1 MTKNFIY
8 TWTRTIIA
16 LSGLII
22 ISCANFKAYFN
33 TFYNAEEYFEKAE
46 KIRLQN
52 RGDNIPVTA
61 IKNYEEV
68 IEKSR
73 DVIGEYPNF
82 KFKKSALLL
91 IVQSHFYRGEFRA
104 ANSTL
109 GELKSEFGDDVFVE
123 VEFWTSLIKWKQN
136 KPQPAINGLNTL
148 LVHGLKKDMEA
159 KVHLAIAEILLE
171 QNMRLNA
178 MDNLEKAAENI
189 RDPNEKGQ
197 IYYRIAELSFNEKEY
212 DRALSAYKQVIKNSQ
227 TKKQIQEGHLKTVQI
242 YRLNGD
248 LDLATNSIKNLL
260 LDDSYKSIFSN
271 LELELVKL
279 FEQQNLTTKARNR
292 LKTIVQ
298 DYPKTIASAEA
309 MYILGNYAI
318 FTDWNLEEA
327 LKRFGSVGKENGKS
341 PYAEP
346 AKLKIKE
353 IGIYQKSKLDFKP
366 WSLKIA
372 NSDTIS
378 EFTFTHEEQNQL
390 AKVLYGIAELEAF
403 HFLRSDS
410 ALIYLDL
417 LIQYSGQSQL
427 LPKALYA
434 KSMIL
439 KENGDSIISLVLKDR
454 IILEFPKTDY
464 ALALIMKDE
473 FYKPI
478 ISTSDQKLVKAE
490 NKWFEDPTLAINAY
504 REILAEDSVSAASAK
519 AAYFLAFQYD
529 YNFVQID
536 SALKYYDWILNYHS
550 NSEQAIPSKS
560 RLIFLNMI
568 NSDTSKTNA
577 D

>member
-8 TWTRTIIA
+8 TWTRTIIT

-73 DVIGEYPNF
+73 DVIGKYPNF

-91 IVQSHFYRGEFRA
+91 IVQSHFHRGEFRA

-148 LVHGLKKDMEA
+148 LVHGLKKNMEA
-159 KVHLAIAEILLE
+159 KVRLAIAEILLE

-242 YRLNGD
+242 YRLNGE

-309 MYILGNYAI
+309 MYNLGNYAI

-327 LKRFGSVGKENGKS
+327 LKQFGSVGKENGKS

-403 HFLRSDS
+403 H
-410 ALIYLDL
+410 
-417 LIQYSGQSQL
+417 
-427 LPKALYA
+427 
-434 KSMIL
+434 
-439 KENGDSIISLVLKDR
+439 
-454 IILEFPKTDY
+454 
-464 ALALIMKDE
+464 LA
-473 FYKPI
+473 
-478 ISTSDQKLVKAE
+478 
-490 NKWFEDPTLAINAY
+490 
-504 REILAEDSVSAASAK
+504 
-519 AAYFLAFQYD
+519 
-529 YNFVQID
+529 
-536 SALKYYDWILNYHS
+536 
-550 NSEQAIPSKS
+550 
-560 RLIFLNMI
+560 
-568 NSDTSKTNA
+568 
-577 D
+577 